1 MNGNNTSVLPFFLAG
16 LTSGITL
23 TLLLAP
29 RSGSETRNILG
40 RKMKEGEAW
49 VKEKASKAED
59 FASAG
64 AKDLR
69 ERAENLTE
77 SLA

>member
-1 MNGNNTSVLPFFLAG
+1 MNCNKTSVLPFFLAG

-29 RSGSETRNILG
+29 RSGSETRNILS
-40 RKMKEGEAW
+40 RKMKQGEAW
-49 VKEKASKAED
+49 VKEKASTAED

-69 ERAENLTE
+69 ERAENLTD